1 MAQPNSYTWNVVP
14 ETTPPVLQ
22 IARAV
27 DARVLEVVFSEDV
40 NQSEAMNPLNYVIT
54 GAGGLAVN
62 SVSKL
67 SASIYRLNTARQTVG
82 ASYNVTASNI
92 HDLAGNLI

>member
-14 ETTPPVLQ
+14 ETTPPVIQ
-22 IARAV
+22 MARAV

-40 NQSEAMNPLNYVIT
+40 VPAEALNPLNYSIT
-54 GAGGLAVN
+54 GSGGLAVN
-62 SVSKL
+62 GVTQL
-67 SASIYRLNTARQTVG
+67 SGSIYRLSTARQTVG

>member
-1 MAQPNSYTWNVVP
+1 MSQPAEYNWTVSAD
-14 ETTPPVLQ
+14 TTPPTLLLV
-22 IARAV
+22 RTV
-27 DARVLEVVFSEDV
+27 DARIVEVVFSEDV
-40 NQSEAMNPLNYVIT
+40 VASEALNPANYVIT

-62 SVSKL
+62 GVTQL
-67 SASIYRLNTARQTVG
+67 SASIYRLSTARQTVG